1 MGSEVT
7 ADFPSTSGRFHFLI
21 FCPIFSCGKH
31 TPCFLKKAN
40 SIASLASSKQVQI
53 YGQLIVSSEKLRRR
67 LKKIYIL
74 NSPPGTL
81 QKVWLQKS

>member
-31 TPCFLKKAN
+31 TPRFLKKAN

-67 LKKIYIL
+67 VKKKIL